1 MAPGM
6 STTTSGA
13 MGSQPILPPAGFQP
27 EQPRSLLSYAS
38 KLDPIVVAAWAAST
52 MLPIQF
58 GFLAP
63 LRYAAAAYF
72 LVGLI
77 LFSRQ
82 VLPTLG
88 RAWPLLLLPILCTM
102 SALWAPSSSEALR
115 KGISLG
121 LTGIVAVYAATR
133 VSGRNILIAYFFVE
147 LIAGL
152 LSLVVR
158 NTGEGAWVG
167 IYDSKNL
174 FAINMFIMYLT
185 SLAVFLDRDNKRWLR
200 AVAFV
205 AIPTALFLIFM
216 ARSGTTTL
224 LVIGATAIMV
234 GHSLVWKPLSRIPH
248 GRMLVTAVAVVAG
261 LLGTYIV
268 IGVLQIDL
276 KESILA
282 ALGKDA
288 TLTSRTMLWEIAE
301 RQMQEHPWTGLGA
314 SGYWRPESGMAN
326 TITNSIM
333 GWERFL
339 GFSFHNSYYENG
351 VNYGY
356 PGYFATVL
364 LASWICLSSALNW
377 LRDQSVVN
385 SAFLVLALML
395 IVRTFSEA
403 DLSMEFSGTCVLMFI
418 AASRAKKQGQSSVA
432 PVLDYGRSIAARVK
446 P

>member
-38 KLDPIVVAAWAAST
+38 KLDPIMVFIWAAST
-52 MLPIQF
+52 MLPTQW

-72 LVGLI
+72 FLGLI

-82 VLPTLG
+82 VLPALG
-88 RAWPLLLLPILCTM
+88 RAWPLLLLPILCVI

-133 VSGRNILIAYFFVE
+133 LSGRNILIAYFFVE
-147 LIAGL
+147 LIAGV
-152 LSLVVR
+152 LSLIIR
-158 NTGEGAWVG
+158 GQGQGALVG
-167 IYDSKNL
+167 IYDSKNA
-174 FAINMFIMYLT
+174 FAIHMFILYAT
-185 SLAVFLDRDNKRWLR
+185 SLAVLLDKDNRPWLR
-200 AVAFV
+200 AIAFV
-205 AIPTALFLIFM
+205 AIPTALYLVFM
-216 ARSGTTTL
+216 AKSGTTTL

-234 GHSLVWKPLSRIPH
+234 GHSLVWKPLSRVPH
-248 GRMLVTAVAVVAG
+248 GRMFFTVLTLVMVV
-261 LLGTYIV
+261 LGAYIV
-268 IGVLQIDL
+268 IGILQIDI
-276 KESILA
+276 KEEVLA

-301 RQMQEHPWTGLGA
+301 RVMQENPWTGLGA
-314 SGYWRPESGMAN
+314 NGYWRPENGMAN
-326 TITNSIM
+326 TITNVIM
-333 GWERFL
+333 GWDRYIN
-339 GFSFHNSYYENG
+339 FSFHNSYYENG
-351 VNYGY
+351 VNFGY
-356 PGYFATVL
+356 PGYFATAVL
-364 LASWICLSSALNW
+364 AAWICLSAALTW
-377 LRDQSVVN
+377 LRNQSVVN

-395 IVRTFSEA
+395 VTRTFSEI

>member
-27 EQPRSLLSYAS
+27 EQPRSLLSFAS
-38 KLDPIVVAAWAAST
+38 KLDPIMVFIWAAST
-52 MLPIQF
+52 MLPNEW

-63 LRYAAAAYF
+63 LRYAAAGYF
-72 LVGLI
+72 FLGLI

-82 VLPTLG
+82 VLPALG
-88 RAWPLLLLPILCTM
+88 RAWPLLLLPILCII
-102 SALWAPSSSEALR
+102 SALWAQSSSEALR

-147 LIAGL
+147 LIAAV
-152 LSLVVR
+152 SSAIVR
-158 NTGEGAWVG
+158 NVG
-167 IYDSKNL
+167 QDALVGVYDSKNML
-174 FAINMFIMYLT
+174 SINMFILYVT
-185 SLAVFLDRDNKRWLR
+185 SLAVFLDTDNRRWLR
-200 AVAFV
+200 LVAFG
-205 AIPTALFLIFM
+205 AIPLSLVLIFM
-216 ARSGTTTL
+216 SKSGTTTL
-224 LVIGATAIMV
+224 LVVGASAVML
-234 GHSLVWKPLSRIPH
+234 GYSLVWKPLSRVPH
-248 GRMLVTAVAVVAG
+248 GRMFVTALVVVAA
-261 LLGTYIV
+261 LLGAYIV
-268 IGVLQIDL
+268 IGIMQIDL

-282 ALGKDA
+282 ALGKDS
-288 TLTSRTMLWEIAE
+288 TLTARTMLWEIAE
-301 RQMQEHPWTGLGA
+301 RQMHEHPWTGLGPK
-314 SGYWRPESGMAN
+314 GYWRPENGIAN

-333 GWERFL
+333 GWERLL

-356 PGYFATVL
+356 PGYFATML
-364 LASWICLSSALNW
+364 LASWICLSTALNW

-385 SAFLVLALML
+385 SAFLVLAFML

-403 DLSMEFSGTCVLMFI
+403 DLSGEFSGTAVLMFI
-418 AASRAKKQGQSSVA
+418 AASRAKKRGQSTVA